1 VSRSARLTLFFF
13 EGDFDFQLRIG
24 ELVQLEELRLQQLKR
39 LFPALDP
46 AEVSIGRL
54 YERLAGGRAL
64 IDDIRHTLRLARIG
78 AGAPK
83 EEAHDLVERHLQG
96 GNILECSKIALA
108 VLGVAMVGNPEDPPG
123 DVPKGE
129 EKGRGTPRTAAPRSR
144 AAKSRSAGAKSTAT
158 ARRSAGP
165 RARSTS

>member
-13 EGDFDFQLRIG
+13 EGDFEFQLRIG

-39 LFPALDP
+39 LFPNVDP

-54 YERLAGGRAL
+54 YERLAAGRAM
-64 IDDIRHTLRLARIG
+64 IDDIRATLRLARIG
-78 AGAPK
+78 AGAAK
-83 EEAHDLVERHLQG
+83 EEAHDLVERHLQAG
-96 GNILECSKIALA
+96 ELLECGRIALA
-108 VLGVAMVGNPEDPPG
+108 VLGAAMVGSPEDP
-123 DVPKGE
+123 VGE
-129 EKGRGTPRTAAPRSR
+129 RKGRGTPRTAAPRSK